1 MYYAPLSQ
9 PVYDTAAPP
18 CPLCGSASRI
28 WIRRFDRELAKCA
41 KCAFAWVP
49 AGVMRTPGGRSI
61 YEDDSAFF
69 MTEEQSDYY
78 RDNSTLDAA
87 RDKMRWVASLS
98 RRGGRLLD
106 VGANFGFFAREA
118 AAAFD
123 VTGMEPS
130 PQVVAWGRAHL
141 QAPVEVGSIEEDRP
155 DYHGRFDVITM
166 FDVIEHLPNP
176 RATLERCAAYLAP
189 GGRLFITTP
198 DSGSLM
204 ARLFGSAWY
213 YVDLVEHIS
222 LFNAANLVG
231 LLEAT
236 GFRLVHR
243 RTIGRRYKLSYIEYR
258 LGQIAADSLL
268 LRIAHVASLPL
279 RLLPGV
285 RVPLNLGD
293 VVGLVVE
300 RRD

>member
-1 MYYAPLSQ
+1 ML
-9 PVYDTAAPP
+9 
-18 CPLCGSASRI
+18 ASN
-28 WIRRFDRELAKCA
+28 
-41 KCAFAWVP
+41 
-49 AGVMRTPGGRSI
+49 GRSI

-69 MTEEQSDYY
+69 MTEAQSGYY
-78 RDNSTLDAA
+78 RDDSTIDAA
-87 RDKMRWVASLS
+87 RQKLRWVASLS
-98 RRGGRLLD
+98 RQGGRLLD
-106 VGANFGFFAREA
+106 VGANFGFFAKDA
-118 AAAFD
+118 SAIFD
-123 VTGMEPS
+123 VVGMEPS
-130 PQVVAWGRAHL
+130 PQVVAWGRTHL
-141 QAPVEVGSIEEDRP
+141 LAPIEVGSIDEERP
-155 DYHGRFDVITM
+155 DYIGRFDAITM

-176 RATLERCAAYLAP
+176 RATLERCRRYLAQ

-204 ARLFGSAWY
+204 ARLFGRSWY

-222 LFNAANLVG
+222 LFNATNLIG

-236 GFRLVHR
+236 GFRLIHR
-243 RTIGRRYKLSYIEYR
+243 RTIGRRYKLSYIEHR

-268 LRIAHVASLPL
+268 LRTIHVISLPL
-279 RLLPGV
+279 RVLTGV